1 MRLQVLSRYY
11 LLSNESQRSLLLHPS
26 FWSYPACLVVVGRT
40 GEASAYVLAPQRKVR
55 NEPFLR
61 SHLCTGGVREMGTVV
76 CYHQLMSQQTIS
88 KPLCIFFFYFD
99 ASCHLFSRTKST
111 YANICQEQERKANWA
126 GRLKWASVF
135 NSILFYML
143 VEQDL

>member
-1 MRLQVLSRYY
+1 MRLQVLSGYY

-40 GEASAYVLAPQRKVR
+40 GEAPAYVLAPQRKVR

-88 KPLCIFFFYFD
+88 KPLCIFFFSILMHPVISL
-99 ASCHLFSRTKST
+99 AEPNQLMQT
-111 YANICQEQERKANWA
+111 YAKSRKGRLIEQE
-126 GRLKWASVF
+126 
-135 NSILFYML
+135 
-143 VEQDL
+143 D